1 MKGPQP
7 QEQPRQ
13 HTPHRLYLVL
23 SVMIPRLVKKPT
35 GIKIVDDFIMYL
47 VAQKGFLMSGTIL
60 VMLTTYFANYINL
73 KMMGDS
79 DI

>member
-1 MKGPQP
+1 MFDSETLRPVIIA
-7 QEQPRQ
+7 
-13 HTPHRLYLVL
+13 TALYLVL
-23 SVMIPRLVKKPT
+23 SVMIPRLVKQPT
-35 GIKIVDDFIMYL
+35 GIKIIDDLIMYL

-60 VMLTTYFANYINL
+60 VGVIVYLSNYINL